1 MAERLTQSAHDD
13 FLELFEAGDL
23 DGLVGLYEDNPNFF
37 NTDGSTDISKAA
49 I

>member
-1 MAERLTQSAHDD
+1 MAERLSQFAHVD
-13 FLELFEAGDL
+13 FLELFKAGDL
-23 DGLVGLYEDNPNFF
+23 DERVSLYEDNPNFF